1 MGLSAMQ
8 HPPTKRLQWGQ
19 GASIPQ
25 SAVALLCTAGKLA
38 PCSKALSAC
47 TSTLLLL
54 FLQVTV
60 CKEQVEWAITE
71 KRTFLRQRIQLRLA
85 SLYLDTAEYQDS
97 LKIVGT

>member
-1 MGLSAMQ
+1 MLHIQ
-8 HPPTKRLQWGQ
+8 EVPLP
-19 GASIPQ
+19 
-25 SAVALLCTAGKLA
+25 
-38 PCSKALSAC
+38 
-47 TSTLLLL
+47 

>member
-1 MGLSAMQ
+1 M
-8 HPPTKRLQWGQ
+8 
-19 GASIPQ
+19 
-25 SAVALLCTAGKLA
+25 
-38 PCSKALSAC
+38 
-47 TSTLLLL
+47 L